1 MNVTRWSET
10 EPCTNPCTAQKGKA
24 TPEGVYME
32 PFILYLRPSEKKER
46 KKSDDRWVAWFRD
59 PVNGAKLPKNRINI
73 DTLNERLYGGMRVH
87 ITSKSEAYRIAQD
100 ALSKG
105 VVFDYVKEQ
114 KPRLAAY
121 IEEFWDY
128 DRSPYIKRKRVEGS
142 KITRAYAVNMGRA
155 FVKHCLPYI
164 PVDLP
169 LDGFTVS
176 MMDKIK
182 NALYDAGLSS
192 STIHKALESVK
203 VALREAYK
211 QELITDNVGE
221 RLRAVKIKGKEKGIL
236 TAEEAAALIKH
247 LKKTTDKDSYERW
260 RYLFT
265 AVIYYSGIRNSEIMA
280 LTPDCIEIIDV
291 KQSRLHVRRGWNE
304 IDGFKT
310 PKNGKERTV
319 TIPTPLAEELLQWSD
334 GNGSE
339 LIFYSISDR
348 TKPIYE
354 KHINSNFRDALKA
367 IGITETE
374 QKKRNLSF
382 YSLRHGFNTAMVNS
396 GLGEL
401 EIRSVTGHS
410 SVAMTEHYNH
420 ETNERLQ
427 RQAEAREKAIPF
439 IE

>member
-1 MNVTRWSET
+1 
-10 EPCTNPCTAQKGKA
+10 
-24 TPEGVYME
+24 ME

-211 QELITDNVGE
+211 QRV
-221 RLRAVKIKGKEKGIL
+221 RASTRPRG
-236 TAEEAAALIKH
+236 
-247 LKKTTDKDSYERW
+247 
-260 RYLFT
+260 
-265 AVIYYSGIRNSEIMA
+265 
-280 LTPDCIEIIDV
+280 TP
-291 KQSRLHVRRGWNE
+291 
-304 IDGFKT
+304 
-310 PKNGKERTV
+310 
-319 TIPTPLAEELLQWSD
+319 
-334 GNGSE
+334 
-339 LIFYSISDR
+339 
-348 TKPIYE
+348 
-354 KHINSNFRDALKA
+354 
-367 IGITETE
+367 
-374 QKKRNLSF
+374 
-382 YSLRHGFNTAMVNS
+382 
-396 GLGEL
+396 
-401 EIRSVTGHS
+401 
-410 SVAMTEHYNH
+410 
-420 ETNERLQ
+420 
-427 RQAEAREKAIPF
+427 
-439 IE
+439 

>member
-169 LDGFTVS
+169 LDGFTPS
-176 MMDKIK
+176 DTAI
-182 NALYDAGLSS
+182 ALSS
-192 STIHKALESVK
+192 IGS
-203 VALREAYK
+203 
-211 QELITDNVGE
+211 
-221 RLRAVKIKGKEKGIL
+221 
-236 TAEEAAALIKH
+236 
-247 LKKTTDKDSYERW
+247 
-260 RYLFT
+260 
-265 AVIYYSGIRNSEIMA
+265 
-280 LTPDCIEIIDV
+280 
-291 KQSRLHVRRGWNE
+291 
-304 IDGFKT
+304 
-310 PKNGKERTV
+310 RTV
-319 TIPTPLAEELLQWSD
+319 FANLGKNTPA
-334 GNGSE
+334 
-339 LIFYSISDR
+339 
-348 TKPIYE
+348 T
-354 KHINSNFRDALKA
+354 
-367 IGITETE
+367 
-374 QKKRNLSF
+374 
-382 YSLRHGFNTAMVNS
+382 
-396 GLGEL
+396 
-401 EIRSVTGHS
+401 
-410 SVAMTEHYNH
+410 
-420 ETNERLQ
+420 
-427 RQAEAREKAIPF
+427 
-439 IE
+439 